1 MKRYYQFCD
10 GKQAVGDIVLLD
22 RASDFVQKHERKTVQ
37 KEEEKPLLIIDGYN
51 LIHSDEE
58 MKELAGRDIGSARDN
73 LVDRL
78 INYAG
83 YTGLEVK
90 LVFDAYKVVPGDGS
104 TEDHESIS
112 VIYTAANEPADIRIG
127 RMVEDAKG
135 RQVYIVSSDELVQ
148 QDAWTKGALRI
159 SSREFMQIL
168 CDTEEEIRDRLRS

>member
-1 MKRYYQFCD
+1 MT
-10 GKQAVGDIVLLD
+10 LL
-22 RASDFVQKHERKTVQ
+22 
-37 KEEEKPLLIIDGYN
+37 
-51 LIHSDEE
+51 
-58 MKELAGRDIGSARDN
+58 
-73 LVDRL
+73 DRL

-90 LVFDAYKVVPGDGS
+90 LVFDAYKVVLATEARKITRASASS
-104 TEDHESIS
+104 TQLRTSS
-112 VIYTAANEPADIRIG
+112 RLSGIG